1 MNNIDRSFTPDTDTF
16 VEPYIKYQQTVLQRV
31 DTTANSRFI
40 ATLLEARHRGA
51 TVLFLGNGGSCG
63 FWGQRGMC

>member
-1 MNNIDRSFTPDTDTF
+1 MNNIDHLFARDPVAF
-16 VEPYIKYQQTVLQRV
+16 VEAYIKYLQTVFQRI
-31 DTTANSRFI
+31 DTAAFGRFI